1 MTSARRAATG
11 PATDATNSPAKHAAE
26 ATPPP
31 YLKQVVGGLA
41 AIVVACLALPGAS
54 AVTGSAS
61 PLAPAASYA
70 VPAAGLGTPSRGDV
84 DSQLSRT
91 RVRTPL
97 ADDRAATETTAA
109 TPDPSAAALPSE
121 SAPAATP
128 EPAASTAAAP
138 ASPTAPVP
146 GHLRPG
152 DHRCADHHRGEGRVG
167 LLPRLL
173 LRVGRRERPHLPCDL
188 PAPGRVRHLPVHHGV
203 RRLAR

>member
-91 RVRTPL
+91 SVRTPL

-128 EPAASTAAAP
+128 EPAVSTAAAP
-138 ASPTAPVP
+138 EV
-146 GHLRPG
+146 
-152 DHRCADHHRGEGRVG
+152 V
-167 LLPRLL
+167 
-173 LRVGRRERPHLPCDL
+173 ER
-188 PAPGRVRHLPVHHGV
+188 RVRRDRHGLQIGRAHV
-203 RRLAR
+203 